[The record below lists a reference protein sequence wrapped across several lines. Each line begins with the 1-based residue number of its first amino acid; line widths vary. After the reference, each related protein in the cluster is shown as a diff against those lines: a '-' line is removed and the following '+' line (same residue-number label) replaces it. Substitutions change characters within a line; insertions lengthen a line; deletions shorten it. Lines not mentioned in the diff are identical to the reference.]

1 MNLVDEAR
9 EDVLVVRVQDTRIDA
24 SRAPVFKD
32 EITKRVEARRTKLVL
47 DLTLVEFIDSVGL
60 GALVSCFKRMGGRGK
75 LVIVG
80 AKGAVSR
87 LFSLTRMDR
96 VFPLYPTVDEAVASQ
111 ERSWSPSSNVEA
123 ERP

>member
-1 MNLVDEAR
+1 MNLVDEAH
-9 EDVLVVRVQDTRIDA
+9 EDVLVVRVRDTRIDA
-24 SRAPVFKD
+24 SRALKFKD
-32 EITKRVEARRTKLVL
+32 EITKRVEAGRTKLVL

-60 GALVSCFKRMGGRGK
+60 GALVSCFKRMGGSGK

-96 VFPLYPTVDEAVASQ
+96 VFPLDPALEEAVASEQ
-111 ERSWSPSSNVEA
+111 R
-123 ERP
+123 